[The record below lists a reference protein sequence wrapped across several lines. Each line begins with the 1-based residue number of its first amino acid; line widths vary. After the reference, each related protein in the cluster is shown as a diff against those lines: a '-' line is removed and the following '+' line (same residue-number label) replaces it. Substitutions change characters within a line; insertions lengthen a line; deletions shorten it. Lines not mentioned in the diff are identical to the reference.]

1 MRKVSYQN
9 EKGRVTTSYKVAQKW
24 KAEGIGYKVILTKV
38 ESCKKK

>member
-9 EKGRVTTSYKVAQKW
+9 EKGQVTTSYKVAQKW

-38 ESCKKK
+38 EKL